1 MFLVNKSCLEKFAV
15 AVRIL
20 LAFVTKGMTG
30 TEDLQSLLQTSN
42 IGLSA
47 L

>member
-1 MFLVNKSCLEKFAV
+1 MFLLNNPCLEKVAV

-30 TEDLQSLLQTSN
+30 TEDL
-42 IGLSA
+42 
-47 L
+47 